1 MAFALLC
8 LFFSAVWH
16 TMSGCADPTSMEF
29 CARIDYVG
37 IGWCVPSPLSPNTKR
52 SCHLT
57 RRLISA
63 SIGTIVHYGF
73 QQCYPRVGHAFLCL
87 CFLTGLAGN
96 IFPFMAWFNQH
107 KYRVSVS
114 LCISPTHGLKT
125 TPIDRCIASP
135 SLSRWR
141 SLASAPWS
149 LSLCFIHE
157 KRCLTLLVRL
167 TIISSRYGRRLIHL
181 FLQPQFSHLSYHT

>member
-8 LFFSAVWH
+8 LFFSAIWH

-37 IGWCVPSPLSPNTKR
+37 IGWYVPSPLFRNTKC
-52 SCHLT
+52 SCHPI

-63 SIGTIVHYGF
+63 SIGTIVFYGF
-73 QQCYPRVGHAFLCL
+73 QHCYPRVGHAFLCL

-114 LCISPTHGLKT
+114 LCISPTHGLKRLSWQMYRIAFFVSMAFSGIGPMVAFAMLHSRKEMFDFVGASYNYLFKIWMT
-125 TPIDRCIASP
+125 THSP
-135 SLSRWR
+135 
-141 SLASAPWS
+141 
-149 LSLCFIHE
+149 F
-157 KRCLTLLVRL
+157 V
-167 TIISSRYGRRLIHL
+167 
-181 FLQPQFSHLSYHT
+181 QPQSSHLSYHT

>member
-37 IGWCVPSPLSPNTKR
+37 IGWYVPSPLFQNTKC
-52 SCHLT
+52 SCHPI

-63 SIGTIVHYGF
+63 SIGTIVYYGF
-73 QQCYPRVGHAFLCL
+73 QHCYPRVGHAFLCL

-114 LCISPTHGLKT
+114 LCISPTHGLKAN
-125 TPIDRCIASP
+125 PMADVPHRLLCLDGVLRHRPHGRFRYAS
-135 SLSRWR
+135 
-141 SLASAPWS
+141 
-149 LSLCFIHE
+149 FT
-157 KRCLTLLVRL
+157 KRDV
-167 TIISSRYGRRLIHL
+167 
-181 FLQPQFSHLSYHT
+181 